1 MPHALSQ
8 DVGRGRF
15 APVMPRARRL
25 RSRVSRNE
33 HSIRRWRK
41 SALGKQVPLK
51 RNDEEGLGGWI
62 VVYVIGSIPLLTIY
76 SMGLSGWF
84 FEYPVGLMLAI
95 FVLLAV
101 PLLLVLR
108 KSPKAPRWNIAALWI
123 MAALM
128 ILRSISVILFPM
140 SSDDAPPLRGDE
152 LLAVVQ
158 PLGVIVAVALGWAL
172 VWTRYFRNS
181 VRVRSTFRQK
191 TSCSG

>member
-1 MPHALSQ
+1 M
-8 DVGRGRF
+8 
-15 APVMPRARRL
+15 
-25 RSRVSRNE
+25 
-33 HSIRRWRK
+33 
-41 SALGKQVPLK
+41 K
-51 RNDEEGLGGWI
+51 RNDEEGIGGWI

-84 FEYPVGLMLAI
+84 FEYPVSLMLAI

-108 KSPKAPRWNIAALWI
+108 KSPKAPRWNVVALWV
-123 MAALM
+123 MATLM

-158 PLGVIVAVALGWAL
+158 PLGVIVAVAVGWAM

-181 VRVRSTFRQK
+181 VRVRNTFCSK